1 MSAPINMSLKGRT
14 AMVTGGGS
22 GLGFQYSEAFAH
34 AGANLVLVGRTEK
47 TLASTAEQLP
57 GDHRIIVG
65 DLMSDEVYAEIAEI
79 AGEID
84 ILLNNAGGDIRKNRW
99 MDQTPDDWRAT
110 YEINVVAAMRL
121 AQLVAPGMIERSWGR
136 IINVS
141 SVYGFLAQNPKFTQP
156 DKDAAAYMAA
166 KHGVIGLTHF
176 LAGRLAEH
184 GITVNTISP
193 GMFPLDPDDPA
204 LADKPWKRPTPGGRE
219 RIMEATPLK
228 RVGGKRDLGAAALF
242 LASPDASFVTGQNIP
257 VDGGWGIW

>member
-1 MSAPINMSLKGRT
+1 MSKAIDMSLTGRT

-22 GLGFQYSEAFAH
+22 GLGFQYSEALAH
-34 AGANLVLVGRTEK
+34 AGANLVLVGRTEE
-47 TLASTAEQLP
+47 TLAATAEELP
-57 GDHRIIVG
+57 GEHRYVVG
-65 DLMSDEVYAEIAEI
+65 DLMGDEAYERLNAVT
-79 AGEID
+79 GDVD
-84 ILLNNAGGDIRKNRW
+84 ILVNNAGGDIRKNSW
-99 MDQTPDDWRAT
+99 LNQTPDDWRAT
-110 YEINVVAAMRL
+110 YEINVVAALRL
-121 AQLVAPGMIERSWGR
+121 AQMVAPGMIERGWGR

-141 SVYGFLAQNPKFTQP
+141 SVYGFLAQNPKYTQP

-184 GITVNTISP
+184 GITVNAISP

-204 LADKPWKRPTPGGRE
+204 LAKKPWKRPTPGGRE
-219 RIMEATPLK
+219 RITEATPLK

-242 LASPDASFVTGQNIP
+242 LASPEASFVTGQNIP

>member
-1 MSAPINMSLKGRT
+1 MSAPINMSLEGRT

-22 GLGFQYSEAFAH
+22 GLGYQYSEAFAH
-34 AGANLVLVGRTEK
+34 AGANLILVGRTEK
-47 TLASTAEQLP
+47 TLAATAAELP
-57 GDHRIIVG
+57 GDHRYIVG
-65 DLMSDEVYAEIAEI
+65 DLMADAVYDEIAEV
-79 AGEID
+79 ASEVD

-110 YEINVVAAMRL
+110 FEINVVAAVRL

-141 SVYGFLAQNPKFTQP
+141 SVYGFLAQNPKYTQP
-156 DKDAAAYMAA
+156 DKDAAAYMGA
-166 KHGVIGLTHF
+166 KHAVIGVTHF

-204 LADKPWKRPTPGGRE
+204 LADKPWKKPTPGGLE
-219 RIMEATPLK
+219 RIVEATPLK
-228 RVGGKRDLGAAALF
+228 RAGGKRDLGAAALF